1 VFYGYTEEQQS
12 QRINILNNNKHM
24 KYTFSKKFP
33 QFLCQQ
39 ILREVGTSLD
49 NFRLIYGINVRELM
63 AELHISHLIIKR
75 Y

>member
-1 VFYGYTEEQQS
+1 
-12 QRINILNNNKHM
+12 M